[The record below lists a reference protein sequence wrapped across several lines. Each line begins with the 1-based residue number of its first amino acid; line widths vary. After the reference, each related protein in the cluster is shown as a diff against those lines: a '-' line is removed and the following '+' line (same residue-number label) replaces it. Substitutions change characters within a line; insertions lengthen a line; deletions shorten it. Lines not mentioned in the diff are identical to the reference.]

1 MGGLL
6 VIWELRDYREA
17 KCQSP
22 TSQMRP
28 ETAVM
33 FETRNAE
40 AAEGLWRVC
49 MWKVKLGPF
58 RALKSLRGKGETARE
73 KLSKQ
78 TP

>member
-1 MGGLL
+1 
-6 VIWELRDYREA
+6 
-17 KCQSP
+17 
-22 TSQMRP
+22 MRP